1 MAGPAVPWRWLEHV
15 GNGVSQI
22 DGCLRQNPA
31 YRQAHKNMAPF
42 RQFRKGA
49 FFSFSYQSSLSFSQ
63 LCQTFW
69 TSSLSSNISSIRS
82 MFFMSPSLSSLT

>member
-31 YRQAHKNMAPF
+31 YRQAHKNMTPF

-49 FFSFSYQSSLSFSQ
+49 FF
-63 LCQTFW
+63 
-69 TSSLSSNISSIRS
+69 
-82 MFFMSPSLSSLT
+82 